1 MEAPIC
7 ALHMVEE
14 DDVLGWNVRMA
25 LWERRIC
32 VGRMVAE
39 IVEVIHT
46 ARRVR

>member
-1 MEAPIC
+1 
-7 ALHMVEE
+7 MVEE

-39 IVEVIHT
+39 IDAHIQT